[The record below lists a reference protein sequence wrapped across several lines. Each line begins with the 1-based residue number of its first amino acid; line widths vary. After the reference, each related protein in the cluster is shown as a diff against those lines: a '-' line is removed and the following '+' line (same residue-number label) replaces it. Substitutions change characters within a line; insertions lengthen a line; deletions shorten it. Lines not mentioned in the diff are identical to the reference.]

1 MNKKEKGGQKMKRKL
16 FSTLAS
22 LALVMTFFS
31 TCGYCFWAA
40 YQEEVPAEAKRLIK
54 GKK

>member
-1 MNKKEKGGQKMKRKL
+1 MKRRL

-22 LALVMTFFS
+22 LALFMTIIS
-31 TCGYCFWAA
+31 TYQYCYWAI